1 MYRWGRE
8 FCQFWRKSGNEWWLP
23 TCQGRPGR
31 LFICCTA
38 REDAAAVDNERLIAP
53 LAVTLRLGIRLS
65 RHPLLFRLLSE
76 WHRGLVSAA
85 PVTQGPVDQNQLC
98 CCWSC
103 LSTTSRVGRPAV
115 TNLQQLG
122 RPVVSFVFAPLYLSQ
137 LVIICQPRF
146 GKPRTGGLL
155 KRLGRIRKC
164 GMCPSQVPLPT
175 C

>member
-1 MYRWGRE
+1 MYRWGRK
-8 FCQFWRKSGNEWWLP
+8 FCQTWGKSGNEWWLP

-31 LFICCTA
+31 LFICCAA

-53 LAVTLRLGIRLS
+53 FAVTLRLGIRLS

-103 LSTTSRVGRPAV
+103 LNTTSRVGRPAV

-122 RPVVSFVFAPLYLSQ
+122 RPVVSFVFPPLYLSPACNH
-137 LVIICQPRF
+137 LPA
-146 GKPRTGGLL
+146 
-155 KRLGRIRKC
+155 
-164 GMCPSQVPLPT
+164 PLWQT
-175 C
+175 TNWWSAEGTRQDQKVWDVS